1 MIKSILAYRLM
12 VSIFVLFKLCVSIVK
27 EQKKELMLSNDKLK
41 NRDLTNLNELSK

>member
-1 MIKSILAYRLM
+1 M

-41 NRDLTNLNELSK
+41 NRDLTSLTSKQVIDQSHVWL